1 MSAKTVRIG
10 ASRVDLNLAPL
21 EMLSADIKANA
32 RARVHVGVLRD
43 HNARTDGSDAGNATI
58 GLVHE
63 FGSPTKNIPERS
75 WLRMPLIV
83 ALPKVIEEAGPGFW
97 KRLVLERGVLVG
109 LKALGIAAEDAIQ
122 QAFETGG
129 FGRWPAWSVRYGRRR
144 ERGLRQILGLEDF
157 IGPIHP
163 GSLLI
168 ETGELRQSVTSRVVK

>member
-10 ASRVDLNLAPL
+10 ASRVDLNLSGL
-21 EMLSADIKANA
+21 EMLQADIRDNA
-32 RARVHVGVLRD
+32 KARVHVGVLRD
-43 HNARTDGSDAGNATI
+43 HDARQDGADAGNATI

-83 ALPKVIEEAGPGFW
+83 KLPEVIQQAGPDFW
-97 KRLVLERGVLVG
+97 RKLILEKGVLKG
-109 LKALGIAAEDAIQ
+109 LKALGIAAEDSIQ

-129 FGRWPAWSVRYGRRR
+129 FGKWAPWSKRYGRRR
-144 ERGLRQILGLEDF
+144 ELEVRALFGDVM
-157 IGPIHP
+157 GPVHP

-168 ETGELRQSVTSRVVK
+168 QTGELRQAVTSRVVKS